1 MFGVDLHTHTYISDG
16 TLSPEQLVQ
25 AALDLKIH
33 TLALTDHDTMDGL
46 SRAQT
51 YAQDYAQDQD
61 IQIISG
67 VEISSQWS
75 RPNTQKSYGVHIVAL
90 NMQNQAPMQTMLE
103 QQKKVRA
110 ERAQAICALLDKCIS
125 FDIYPEVLA
134 QVDGQPDR
142 VTRTHIAKALVEKKI
157 VSRPQQAFDRFL
169 KEGKKAFV
177 KFDGLGLKETIEVIQ
192 ASGGFA
198 VLAHPT
204 RYDLSATNIR
214 YLIELFAELGGDAV
228 ELPPNIEP
236 ASTRQMVDKLIE
248 QLGLAVSIGSDF
260 HGDNMPWIKLGNI
273 PRVKEGQLG
282 IWERFR
288 YIILI

>member
-110 ERAQAICALLDKCIS
+110 ERAQAICALLEKCIS

-288 YIILI
+288 

>member
-1 MFGVDLHTHTYISDG
+1 MFGVDLHTHSFISDG

-46 SRAQT
+46 VLARKH
-51 YAQDYAQDQD
+51 AQDYD

-90 NMQNQAPMQTMLE
+90 NMQDEAPIKTMLE
-103 QQKKVRA
+103 KQKKVRA
-110 ERAQAICALLDKCIS
+110 ERAKLICELLEKCIG

-134 QVDGQPDR
+134 KVDGFPDR
-142 VTRTHIAKALVEKKI
+142 VTRTHIAKTLVEKNI

-169 KEGKKAFV
+169 KEGKKSFV
-177 KFDGLGLKETIEVIQ
+177 KFDGIGLKETIEVIH
-192 ASGGFA
+192 ASQGFA

-214 YLIELFAELGGDAV
+214 YLIELFAECGGDAV
-228 ELPPNIEP
+228 ELPSSSEP
-236 ASTRQMVDKLIE
+236 LSTRQMVDRMI
-248 QLGLAVSIGSDF
+248 QQFDLAVSIGSDF
-260 HGDNMPWIKLGNI
+260 HGENMPWIKLGNT
-273 PRVKEGQLG
+273 PRVNEGQKG

-288 YIILI
+288 